1 MQPGGKFV
9 GYAFSVAFF
18 VGIYSA
24 GIYSA
29 SAETLREVV
38 REVLQDNPEVASLA
52 LNRAAIEQEER
63 QAKGLKRPNLELFA
77 GAGIGRDDRNFIRD
91 GSSFQGDVGVALTQ
105 KLFDG
110 FESKNRV
117 LRQKARG
124 ASARSRVKDASN
136 IVALQV
142 VRAFLETRRA
152 HAIAAL
158 ARQNVSRHKRI
169 VGQVRQ
175 SANAGRGTNT
185 QVQQAL
191 AQLEQ
196 SRIDLESAEL
206 LILDAKTAFHA
217 VVGRAPGK
225 LQRVKTPTV
234 HFPHSSEDA
243 VALALAQS
251 PAVQARVFD
260 ADAAL
265 SAVKVANA
273 DRYPKI
279 NLEASVFQ
287 TFNEIPGVSDTDY
300 DGQALVRLRYK
311 LYGGGINRSRRREAE
326 IRAAEARNDVEITK
340 RTIARDVRLAY
351 GQTTSAKKRVSLM
364 RSKAN
369 RSSKILPDYVAQF
382 DAGRRSLLD
391 VLDIQNDIYVNR
403 SAAVSEEFTAKFN
416 RFRILALSGKLVQ
429 ALGVQLPT
437 AATHKFHMTVED
449 VDAWENLR

>member
-1 MQPGGKFV
+1 MLSNSKIFGMTLS
-9 GYAFSVAFF
+9 SVIFL
-18 VGIYSA
+18 GINSA
-24 GIYSA
+24 NSE
-29 SAETLREVV
+29 SLRDVV
-38 REVLQDNPEVASLA
+38 NEVLTDNPEVAALA

-63 QAKGLKRPNLELFA
+63 QAKGLKRPNLELF
-77 GAGIGRDDRNFIRD
+77 GGVGVGRDDRNFIRD
-91 GSSFQGDVGVALTQ
+91 GASVQGDVGVSLTQ

-136 IVALQV
+136 IVSLQV

-152 HAIAAL
+152 HTIAAL
-158 ARQNVSRHKRI
+158 ARQNVSAHRRI
-169 VGQVRQ
+169 VSKVRQ

-206 LILDAKTAFHA
+206 QILDARTAFFA

-225 LQRVKTPTV
+225 LQKVKAPTA
-234 HFPHSSEDA
+234 HFPHTVEDA
-243 VALALAQS
+243 VSLATSQS

-265 SAVKVANA
+265 SAVNVAKA
-273 DRYPKI
+273 DRLPKVD
-279 NLEASVFQ
+279 LEASVFE
-287 TFNEIPGVSDTDY
+287 TFNETPGAGGADFDA
-300 DGQALVRLRYK
+300 QALVRFRYK
-311 LYGGGINRSRRREAE
+311 LYGGGINRARKREAE

-351 GQTTSAKKRVSLM
+351 GQTTTAKRRVALM

-369 RSSKILPDYVAQF
+369 RASRILPDYLAQF

-391 VLDIQNDIYVNR
+391 VLDIQNDIFVNR
-403 SAAVSEEFTAKFN
+403 SAASSEEFTAKFN
-416 RFRILALSGKLVQ
+416 RYRILALSGKLVQ
-429 ALGVQLPT
+429 SLGVQLPT
-437 AATHKFHMTVED
+437 PAAQTLRLTIED
-449 VDAWENLR
+449 VNAWENLR

>member
-1 MQPGGKFV
+1 MFRKNK
-9 GYAFSVAFF
+9 FF
-18 VGIYSA
+18 VITLSSMVLA
-24 GIYSA
+24 GTS
-29 SAETLREVV
+29 SVQAESLRDVV
-38 REVLQDNPEVASLA
+38 REVLTDNPEIAALS
-52 LNRAAIEQEER
+52 LNRAAIEQEEI
-63 QAKGLKRPNLELFA
+63 QAKGLKRPNLELF
-77 GAGIGRDDRNFIRD
+77 GGVGVGRDDRNFVRD
-91 GSSFQGDVGVALTQ
+91 GARVQGDVGVSLTQ

-117 LRQKARG
+117 VRQKARG

-136 IVALQV
+136 IVSLQV

-152 HAIAAL
+152 HTIAAL
-158 ARQNVSRHKRI
+158 ARQNVSAHKRI

-206 LILDAKTAFHA
+206 QILDARTAFFA

-225 LQRVKTPTV
+225 LHKVKMPSA
-234 HFPHSSEDA
+234 HFPHSVKDA
-243 VALALAQS
+243 VALATSQS

-265 SAVKVANA
+265 SAVEVARA
-273 DRYPKI
+273 SRYPQVD
-279 NLEASVFQ
+279 LEASVFE
-287 TFNEIPGVSDTDY
+287 TFNETPGGSGSEF
-300 DGQALVRLRYK
+300 DGQALVRFKYK

-351 GQTTSAKKRVSLM
+351 GQTTTAKRRVALM

-369 RSSKILPDYVAQF
+369 RASRILPDYVAQF

-391 VLDIQNDIYVNR
+391 VLDIQNDIFVNR
-403 SAAVSEEFTAKFN
+403 SAAISEEFTAKFN

-429 ALGVQLPT
+429 SLGVQLPT
-437 AATHKFHMTVED
+437 PASQTFHLTVED
-449 VDAWENLR
+449 VNAWENLR

>member
-1 MQPGGKFV
+1 MWQSVKFS
-9 GYAFSVAFF
+9 GF
-18 VGIYSA
+18 VVVSSLVLSIG
-24 GIYSA
+24 SA
-29 SAETLREVV
+29 SAESLRDVV
-38 REVLQDNPEVASLA
+38 REVLIDNPEVAALA
-52 LNRAAIEQEER
+52 LNRAAIEQEEQ
-63 QAKGLKRPNLELFA
+63 QAKGLKRPDVELF
-77 GAGIGRDDRNFIRD
+77 GGVGVGRDDRNFIRD
-91 GSSFQGDVGVALTQ
+91 GASVQGDIGVSLTQ

-110 FESKNRV
+110 FEAKNRIK
-117 LRQKARG
+117 RQKARG

-152 HAIAAL
+152 HSIAAL
-158 ARQNVSRHKRI
+158 ARQNVGAHRRI
-169 VGQVRQ
+169 VGQVRE

-196 SRIDLESAEL
+196 ARIDLESAEL
-206 LILDAKTAFHA
+206 QILDARTAFFA
-217 VVGRAPGK
+217 VVGREPGK
-225 LQRVKTPTV
+225 LHKVRVPSI
-234 HFPHSSEDA
+234 HFPHTVQDA
-243 VALALAQS
+243 VALATAQS

-265 SAVKVANA
+265 SAVEVARA
-273 DRYPKI
+273 SRYPQVD
-279 NLEASVFQ
+279 LQASVFE
-287 TFNEIPGVSDTDY
+287 TFNETPGDSGSEF
-300 DGQALVRLRYK
+300 DGQALVRFKYK

-340 RTIARDVRLAY
+340 RTISRDVRLAY
-351 GQTTSAKKRVSLM
+351 GQTTTAKRRVALM

-369 RSSKILPDYVAQF
+369 RARRILPDYLAQF

-391 VLDIQNDIYVNR
+391 VLDIQNDIFVNR
-403 SAAVSEEFTAKFN
+403 SAAVSEEFTGKFN

-429 ALGVQLPT
+429 ALGVQLPK
-437 AATHKFHMTVED
+437 AATQTYHLTIED

>member
-1 MQPGGKFV
+1 MLRVSKIVGLVLSSAFLVGGH
-9 GYAFSVAFF
+9 
-18 VGIYSA
+18 SA
-24 GIYSA
+24 Q
-29 SAETLREVV
+29 AESLRDVV
-38 REVLQDNPEVASLA
+38 REVLTDNPEIVGLA

-63 QAKGLKRPNLELFA
+63 QAKGLKRPNVELF
-77 GAGIGRDDRNFIRD
+77 GGVGVGRDDRNFVRD
-91 GSSFQGDVGVALTQ
+91 GARVQGDVGVSLTQ

-117 LRQKARG
+117 IRQKARG

-136 IVALQV
+136 IVSLQV
-142 VRAFLETRRA
+142 VRAFLEARRA
-152 HAIAAL
+152 HSIAAL
-158 ARQNVSRHKRI
+158 ARQNVTAHKRI

-196 SRIDLESAEL
+196 ARIDLESAEL
-206 LILDAKTAFHA
+206 QILDARTAFFA

-225 LQRVKTPTV
+225 LHKVRVPST
-234 HFPHSSEDA
+234 HFPHSVKDA
-243 VALALAQS
+243 VALATSQS

-265 SAVKVANA
+265 SAVKVAKA
-273 DRYPKI
+273 DRLPKVD
-279 NLEASVFQ
+279 LEASVFE
-287 TFNEIPGVSDTDY
+287 TFNETPGSSGPDFDA
-300 DGQALVRLRYK
+300 QALVRLRYK

-326 IRAAEARNDVEITK
+326 IRAAEARNEVEITK

-351 GQTTSAKKRVSLM
+351 GQTTTAKRRVALM
-364 RSKAN
+364 RSKAS
-369 RSSKILPDYVAQF
+369 RASRILPDYMAQF

-391 VLDIQNDIYVNR
+391 VLDIQNDIFVNR
-403 SAAVSEEFTAKFN
+403 SAATSEEFTAKFN

-429 ALGVQLPT
+429 SLGVQLPKP
-437 AATHKFHMTVED
+437 ATQTFHLTVED
-449 VDAWENLR
+449 VDAWESLR